1 MAELDQ
7 LNVATQR
14 FIERNPALRDDL
26 FQHDPLL
33 RYLKENLK
41 KVFPGGTLIQ
51 QGFWYSTAPSAAISK
66 GQELDISEKQVEQA
80 VQLVP
85 REQYANVTLSL
96 EDIKVFNKGPAAVFD
111 LVKDRVTNAYATLT
125 ANTAIQLYLQGQ
137 TANYTKFLNGLTE
150 LCNDGT
156 TAGWDGQTYTT
167 YGDITRGGQ
176 VGTALNSTPFNVNGT
191 IEYNTLEEQYGN
203 FSFGSDEPNLMVTT
217 ALGYSYIKER
227 FQAQQRFNDTQT
239 VAFGFTG
246 MKFNSA
252 TILRSRYAPGSV
264 ISAAAGNQTNAV
276 ANAFLNAS
284 TGGAVQTYNA
294 INGAV
299 GETLWYL
306 NARDPWLSF
315 YVVDDEL
322 FGGGFTGFKVSQGNF
337 KVAGQI
343 ALFCNIIGSP
353 RYHGYGFGITG

>member
-14 FIERNPALRDDL
+14 FIERNPALRDNL

-33 RYLKENLK
+33 RFLKENLK

-51 QGFWYSTAPSAAISK
+51 EAFYYDTSPSAAISK

-80 VQLVP
+80 IQLVP

-96 EDIKVFNKGPAAVFD
+96 EDIKVFNKGQAAVFD
-111 LVKDRVTNAYATLT
+111 LVKSRITNAYMTLT
-125 ANTAIQLYLQGQ
+125 ANTAIMMYLPG
-137 TANYTKFLNGLTE
+137 TGANYTKMQNGLTE
-150 LCNDGT
+150 ICNDGT
-156 TAGWDGQTYTT
+156 TAGWNGATYAT
-167 YGDITRGGQ
+167 YGGITRGGA
-176 VGTALNSTPFNVNGT
+176 VGSTLNSTPVNVAGT

-203 FSFGSDEPNLMVTT
+203 FSFGGDEPNLMVTT
-217 ALGYSYIKER
+217 VLGYSYIKER
-227 FQAQQRFNDTQT
+227 FQAQQRFNDSQQ
-239 VAFGFTG
+239 VSLGFTG

-252 TILRSRYAPGSV
+252 TILKSRYAPGSV
-264 ISAAAGNQTNAV
+264 ISSATANDTNKV
-276 ANAFLNAS
+276 ANSFLSAT
-284 TGGAVQTYNA
+284 TGGAIASYNA

-299 GETLWYL
+299 NETLWYL
-306 NARDPWLSF
+306 NARSPWLEF

-337 KVAGQI
+337 KVAGQV
-343 ALFCNIIGSP
+343 ALFSNLIGQP
-353 RYHGYGFGITG
+353 RYHGELFGITG

>member
-7 LNVATQR
+7 LNVATER
-14 FIERNPALRDDL
+14 FIERNPALRDNL

-41 KVFPGGTLIQ
+41 RVFPGGTLIQ
-51 QGFWYSTAPSAAISK
+51 QGFWYDSAPSAAISK

-80 VQLVP
+80 VQLLP
-85 REQYANVTLSL
+85 KEQYANVTLSL

-125 ANTAIQLYLQGQ
+125 ANTAIQLYLNGQ
-137 TANYTKFLNGLTE
+137 DAGLTKLVNGLTE
-150 LCNDGT
+150 ICNDGT
-156 TAGWDGQTYTT
+156 TASWNNNTYPT
-167 YGDITRGGQ
+167 YGGITRGGQ
-176 VGTALNSTPFNVNGT
+176 TGTALSSVPFNVNGT

-203 FSFGSDEPNLMVTT
+203 VSFGSDEPNLIVTT
-217 ALGYSYIKER
+217 PLGYSYIKER

-264 ISAAAGNQTNAV
+264 IASGTANSTNKVANNFLSASSGGVITSYPSLAV
-276 ANAFLNAS
+276 AS
-284 TGGAVQTYNA
+284 S
-294 INGAV
+294 
-299 GETLWYL
+299 ETIWLL
-306 NARDPWLSF
+306 NARDPWLNF

-322 FGGGFTGFKVSQGNF
+322 FGGGFTGFKVAQGNF
-337 KVAGQI
+337 KVSGQI
-343 ALFCNIIGSP
+343 ALFCNLIGSP
-353 RYHGYGFGITG
+353 RYHELICGVTG

>member
-1 MAELDQ
+1 M
-7 LNVATQR
+7 
-14 FIERNPALRDDL
+14 
-26 FQHDPLL
+26 

-51 QGFWYSTAPSAAISK
+51 RGFYYETSPSGFISK
-66 GQELDISEKQVEQA
+66 GQDVDISEKQVEQA
-80 VQLVP
+80 YQLLP

-111 LVKDRVTNAYATLT
+111 LVKSRVTNAYMTMT
-125 ANTAIQLYLQGQ
+125 ANTAIALYLPG
-137 TANYTKFLNGLTE
+137 TGAGYTKMLNGLTE
-150 LCNDGT
+150 ICNDGS
-156 TAGWDGQTYTT
+156 TAGWSGQTFTT
-167 YGDITRGGQ
+167 YGGITRGGQ
-176 VGTALNSTPFNVNGT
+176 VGDTLSSVPFNVNGT

-203 FSFGSDEPNLMVTT
+203 FSFGGDEPNVLITT
-217 ALGYSYIKER
+217 VLGYSFIKER

-239 VAFGFTG
+239 VALGFTG

-264 ISAAAGNQTNAV
+264 ISSATTNQTNKV
-276 ANAFLNAS
+276 ANQMLNAS
-284 TGGAVQTYNA
+284 SSGVVPNYNA

-299 GETLWYL
+299 NETLWML

-315 YVVDDEL
+315 YIVDDEL
-322 FGGGFTGFKVSQGNF
+322 FGGGFTGFKVAQGNF

-343 ALFCNIIGSP
+343 ALFCNIIGDP
-353 RYHGYGFGITG
+353 RYHGQLFGISG